1 MKSGL
6 SGLIFLGSVLLVGCA
21 DKAQVQCETRLEQA
35 SEEAFRKGHNA
46 AVQKFDLENLR
57 DIAGDRLACRVFE
70 NFPSAIQN
78 MAGLDCSRT
87 WPAEIENVAAAFRLG
102 PAVILAIIIFLGF
115 GFFYFIVPGLGGF
128 AGQAMA
134 AMALKIQPLRS
145 RILGQVNEE
154 EAELRGQLEP
164 LREKIRA
171 LHDDAKVSA
180 EKAAQAKKA
189 EVLAQETL
197 DALHEQEDALRDE
210 LEHRI
215 NLAKKAE
222 STSDLTNLL
231 GQIGKKPSK

>member
-1 MKSGL
+1 MIRKCGL
-6 SGLIFLGSVLLVGCA
+6 LGLIFLGSVLLVGCA
-21 DKAQVQCETRLEQA
+21 DKAEVQCETRIAA
-35 SEEAFRKGHNA
+35 SHQEGYNK
-46 AVQKFDLENLR
+46 AVTDLQLENLQNLR
-57 DIAGDRLACRVFE
+57 GDQLACRLYSKLPLPLE
-70 NFPSAIQN
+70 NL
-78 MAGLDCSRT
+78 AGLDCSVQ
-87 WPAEIENVAAAFRLG
+87 WPDGLENVSAAMRIA
-102 PAVILAIIIFLGF
+102 PASVLALIVFLGF
-115 GFFYFIVPGLGGF
+115 GFFYFVVPGLGGF
-128 AGQAMA
+128 AGQAVA
-134 AMALKIQPLRS
+134 AMALQIQPLRKQ
-145 RILGQVNEE
+145 ILGKVNQE

-171 LHDDAKVSA
+171 LHDDAKVAA

-197 DALHEQEDALRDE
+197 HALHEQEDALRDQ